1 MKHSKSLLPLLSILL
16 LTQACTITNE
26 GPQGPPGADGVQ
38 IYSSTSTIFADDF
51 DIVDEFVS
59 INEFSW
65 DILDESTVDEGLVQG
80 YIQFEGT
87 TSWHALLFSTPFEN
101 DLVNLRYVFD
111 INSFDLLLEGEVA
124 DNNQVNEDLFDGDI
138 LRVVA
143 IPPSLLFKGKGLDY
157 KDYNQVA
164 EFYNL
169 DN

>member
-1 MKHSKSLLPLLSILL
+1 
-16 LTQACTITNE
+16 
-26 GPQGPPGADGVQ
+26 
-38 IYSSTSTIFADDF
+38 
-51 DIVDEFVS
+51 
-59 INEFSW
+59 
-65 DILDESTVDEGLVQG
+65 
-80 YIQFEGT
+80 
-87 TSWHALLFSTPFEN
+87 
-101 DLVNLRYVFD
+101 
-111 INSFDLLLEGEVA
+111 LEGEVA